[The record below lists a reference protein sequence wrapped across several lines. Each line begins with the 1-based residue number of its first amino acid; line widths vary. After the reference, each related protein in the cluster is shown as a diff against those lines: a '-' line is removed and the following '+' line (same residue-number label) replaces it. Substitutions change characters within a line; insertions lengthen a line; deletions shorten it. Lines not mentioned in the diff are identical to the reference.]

1 MSDSLNDA
9 LAEKYKNIDIDF
21 TFLSKILNHNQNN
34 DFDDINNINLSF
46 LNDVYSKDDITNS
59 FFKPFASIYYVINSA
74 INDDKF
80 LNQLNPNG
88 EYNYDLFRYTNLI
101 SNLLPAFIK
110 KKYYEDEFA
119 LRDSILEN
127 FNNIYINDVSDL
139 DESYYDMLLKSY
151 FDNSSKLK
159 NNDDEKILFVLKLIT
174 EPLSK
179 TISANSFDIN
189 LILYQLAVNKLPLY
203 KNNELKNYLFN
214 QTFQTNSLFL
224 ERHVGQP
231 FDKILDILNLNIKD
245 INWFDSCGSKK
256 YADLEQEE
264 ILSKRFG
271 RTRTG
276 NPFTKDSFYIFSTS
290 IFTLYKLTHIV
301 DSEFFKKNRDDIFLS
316 YKNNIPKV
324 NSMKKSNFNFQPNLN
339 FYNNLKSYDVDV
351 AYLYLQNYLLDG
363 NRDFNFSKMLN
374 MRSEIS
380 RLKSPDLIPPVS
392 IDSYLN
398 NIAKEINEHIV
409 YNKSVFCSNLLKV
422 IDNIAFDYNIHDEY
436 LKKENIKNLFNYLE
450 INSQIDDNELGEVHE
465 FKNINSILDFVI
477 KNNTKYN
484 SNIDP
489 IKDLLKISL
498 SVYGS
503 DFDNDIINIEIKDA
517 IELNNKDRLD
527 YLTSLSSVVTE
538 YKLSIDN
545 QQLYERKKRKF

>member
-1 MSDSLNDA
+1 MIGIHTRIKRMIIA
-9 LAEKYKNIDIDF
+9 WE
-21 TFLSKILNHNQNN
+21 
-34 DFDDINNINLSF
+34 
-46 LNDVYSKDDITNS
+46 
-59 FFKPFASIYYVINSA
+59 
-74 INDDKF
+74 
-80 LNQLNPNG
+80 
-88 EYNYDLFRYTNLI
+88 
-101 SNLLPAFIK
+101 K
-110 KKYYEDEFA
+110 KK
-119 LRDSILEN
+119 
-127 FNNIYINDVSDL
+127 
-139 DESYYDMLLKSY
+139 
-151 FDNSSKLK
+151 
-159 NNDDEKILFVLKLIT
+159 
-174 EPLSK
+174 
-179 TISANSFDIN
+179 
-189 LILYQLAVNKLPLY
+189 
-203 KNNELKNYLFN
+203 
-214 QTFQTNSLFL
+214 
-224 ERHVGQP
+224 
-231 FDKILDILNLNIKD
+231 
-245 INWFDSCGSKK
+245 
-256 YADLEQEE
+256 
-264 ILSKRFG
+264 
-271 RTRTG
+271 
-276 NPFTKDSFYIFSTS
+276 
-290 IFTLYKLTHIV
+290 
-301 DSEFFKKNRDDIFLS
+301 KKNRDDIFLS

-324 NSMKKSNFNFQPNLN
+324 NRMKKSNFNQPNLN

-363 NRDFNFSKMLN
+363 NRNFNFSKMLN

-409 YNKSVFCSNLLKV
+409 DNKSVFCSDLLKV

-484 SNIDP
+484 SNIAP

-517 IELNNKDRLD
+517 LELNNKDRLD